1 MYIGK
6 NPLIVIPKLT
16 AVESTHITITREK
29 KQSAKITAVL

>member
-6 NPLIVIPKLT
+6 NPFLVILILT
-16 AVESTHITITREK
+16 AVESIHIAITREK

>member
-16 AVESTHITITREK
+16 AVESIYIAITREK